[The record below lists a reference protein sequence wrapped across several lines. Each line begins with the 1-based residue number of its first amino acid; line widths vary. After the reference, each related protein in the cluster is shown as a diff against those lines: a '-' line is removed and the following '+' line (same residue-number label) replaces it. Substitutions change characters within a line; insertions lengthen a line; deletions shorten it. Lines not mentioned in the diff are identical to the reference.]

1 MSTKMTPQLRF
12 PEFTDEWQVKKLG
25 ELGKFTSGVGFTN
38 SEQGGKHGTPF
49 YKVSD
54 MNLSGNTNE
63 MTQANNYVS
72 DTQVIDMKY
81 KPIIDKSIIFAKVGA
96 AIFLERKRV
105 ASNFL
110 IDNNM
115 MAFTPNG
122 NLDFQ
127 YIKIVFD
134 RLHLSKMAQVGA
146 LPSYNGSDLA
156 IIKVQLPSH
165 KEQEKIA
172 DFLAAVDERIVVGE
186 KKLELLE
193 TYKRG
198 VMQQIFSQKIRF
210 KDENGNPYLNWDYKE
225 MNEIFNEITDKVGD
239 KNIETFSI
247 TAGRGFVSQTEK
259 FGKDISGMQNQR
271 YTLLAEDDFAYNKGN
286 SKTYSYGCVY
296 KNSQGKEIAVPNV
309 FISFRLK
316 DKAMASGYYEQ
327 LFINH
332 YLDKHLRKLISSG
345 ARMDGLLNVNKK
357 DFFEIKVPVPS
368 NEEQQ
373 KIATFLT
380 ALDDKITAEKSKLT
394 AAREFKKALLQR
406 MFV

>member
-1 MSTKMTPQLRF
+1 MTPQLRF
-12 PEFTDEWQVKKLG
+12 PEFTDDWHVKKLG

-172 DFLAAVDERIVVGE
+172 DFLTAVDERIAVGE

-198 VMQQIFSQKIRF
+198 VMQKIFSQQIRF
-210 KDENGNPYLNWDYKE
+210 KDENGNPYPDWE
-225 MNEIFNEITDKVGD
+225 
-239 KNIETFSI
+239 
-247 TAGRGFVSQTEK
+247 EK
-259 FGKDISGMQNQR
+259 KLG
-271 YTLLAEDDFAYNKGN
+271 
-286 SKTYSYGCVY
+286 
-296 KNSQGKEIAVPNV
+296 EIARIYQPLTISQSDLTKTGYPVYGANGIIGKYDRFNHENEQIAVTCRGNTCGVINYTQPKSWITGNAMVINMDDSSKADKKFMYYQLLSQNLNYLITGSGQPQITGDIKQHKIFVP
-309 FISFRLK
+309 FIK
-316 DKAMASGYYEQ
+316 
-327 LFINH
+327 
-332 YLDKHLRKLISSG
+332 
-345 ARMDGLLNVNKK
+345 
-357 DFFEIKVPVPS
+357 
-368 NEEQQ
+368 EQQ
-373 KIATFLT
+373 KIANFLT
-380 ALDDKITAEKSKLT
+380 ALDEKITAEKSKLT
-394 AAREFKKALLQR
+394 AVKQFKKALLQR

>member
-1 MSTKMTPQLRF
+1 MTPQLRF
-12 PEFTDEWQVKKLG
+12 PEFTDDWHVKKLG

-172 DFLAAVDERIVVGE
+172 DFLTAVDERIRLGE
-186 KKLELLE
+186 QKLAKLEQ
-193 TYKRG
+193 YKRG
-198 VMQQIFSQKIRF
+198 VMQKIFSQKIRF
-210 KDENGNPYLNWDYKE
+210 RDENGNGYPEWE
-225 MNEIFNEITDKVGD
+225 E
-239 KNIETFSI
+239 
-247 TAGRGFVSQTEK
+247 
-259 FGKDISGMQNQR
+259 
-271 YTLLAEDDFAYNKGN
+271 NKLG
-286 SKTYSYGCVY
+286 
-296 KNSQGKEIAVPNV
+296 EIAT
-309 FISFRLK
+309 IK
-316 DKAMASGYYEQ
+316 TG
-327 LFINH
+327 
-332 YLDKHLRKLISSG
+332 
-345 ARMDGLLNVNKK
+345 KK
-357 DFFEIKVPVPS
+357 DANIAKSNGRYRFYTCSRDYLRTDSYSFEGEAILVAGNADVGLCHYYDGKFEAYQRTYVLQNFEIDGKFLYKYLSHFFRQYALGLMQTSAMTYITLGTLHDFTVPLPS
-368 NEEQQ
+368 EEEQQ

-394 AAREFKKALLQR
+394 ASRQFKKALLQR